1 MITAIDE
8 MDVTG
13 IMASNNIIGL
23 GAILGI
29 TVGAIVLILSVVVIV
44 LTIVVFHL
52 RARS

>member
-13 IMASNNIIGL
+13 VMASNIGL

-29 TVGAIVLILSVVVIV
+29 TVSAVVLILSVIVVIV
-44 LTIVVFHL
+44 TVVVFHL
-52 RARS
+52 RARG

>member
-13 IMASNNIIGL
+13 IMASNIGL

-29 TVGAIVLILSVVVIV
+29 AVSAVVLILIVIV
-44 LTIVVFHL
+44 VTVTAVVFQL
-52 RARS
+52 RARG